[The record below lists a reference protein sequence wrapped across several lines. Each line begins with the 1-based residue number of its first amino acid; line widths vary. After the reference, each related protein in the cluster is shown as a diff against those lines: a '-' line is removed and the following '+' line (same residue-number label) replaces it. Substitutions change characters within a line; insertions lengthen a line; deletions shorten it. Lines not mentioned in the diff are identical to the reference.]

1 MSHARSSALKW
12 FEYLL
17 EDAKKKMMRIRR
29 RDSASR
35 MLERLVNLG
44 DMVFPRLVY
53 LSEKLAYIINKFQIT
68 MIESMILASLW
79 SGALLLLLIIIIT
92 VLIR

>member
-17 EDAKKKMMRIRR
+17 EDAKKRVMRIH
-29 RDSASR
+29 SKGTTSR
-35 MLERLVNLG
+35 ILERLVNLG
-44 DMVFPRLVY
+44 DIVFPRLIY
-53 LSEKLAYIINKFQIT
+53 TSERLAYVINRFQIT

-79 SGALLLLLIIIIT
+79 SGAIILLLVIVVTILY
-92 VLIR
+92 R